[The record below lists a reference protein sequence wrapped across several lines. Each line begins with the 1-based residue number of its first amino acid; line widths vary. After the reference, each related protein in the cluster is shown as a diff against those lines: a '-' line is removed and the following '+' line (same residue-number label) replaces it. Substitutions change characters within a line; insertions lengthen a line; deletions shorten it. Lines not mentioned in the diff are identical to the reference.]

1 MPRSECLESWWLVH
15 SKWFAHSVVT
25 QNRRFWKNSAC
36 LTLFW
41 ISVDDLYT
49 VSLVTGNS
57 PPRQNSFFAFFS
69 RWENVFSKK
78 NENEHYVDIII
89 HFLSVSYKPVKYF
102 GRPAGV
108 GDNQSNIRPD
118 CPLFS
123 PSEVTMTPKRMLT
136 GALLLVVAQPSLSS
150 PYVLMMRQASP
161 LLYPASY
168 LSSSHQ
174 TLYTGMFSPWSS
186 FYFPS
191 VATQRNAAPAAQQA
205 PATTRQL
212 EAKTATDGTII

>member
-1 MPRSECLESWWLVH
+1 MLRM
-15 SKWFAHSVVT
+15 
-25 QNRRFWKNSAC
+25 
-36 LTLFW
+36 
-41 ISVDDLYT
+41 LY
-49 VSLVTGNS
+49 SDN
-57 PPRQNSFFAFFS
+57 FFS
-69 RWENVFSKK
+69 HLNLLNFLILCSRGCHHVNLIFDTLEHPVYIFFSMSC
-78 NENEHYVDIII
+78 E
-89 HFLSVSYKPVKYF
+89 PVTCF
-102 GRPAGV
+102 GPAGI
-108 GDNQSNIRPD
+108 GDSQSNIKPN
-118 CPLFS
+118 CPIFS
-123 PSEVTMTPKRMLT
+123 PSEVNMAPKRMLT

-191 VATQRNAAPAAQQA
+191 VATQRNTAPAAHQA

-212 EAKTATDGTII
+212 EANTATDGTII